1 MRPPPDPRADPRLE
15 EEPEPIIVPEP
26 DEDPDEPD
34 VEPAAAAGAAIVP
47 RVDSGADRE
56 YEYRVDVITVAQV
69 LDGTLADRLSEAS
82 HEEWSL
88 VDIIDAGD
96 QKAILLRKR
105 KQKESSR
112 RPVGFAR

>member
-1 MRPPPDPRADPRLE
+1 MRLRSE

-34 VEPAAAAGAAIVP
+34 DEPAAAAATATIVP
-47 RVDSGADRE
+47 RVDAPSERE
-56 YEYRVDVITVAQV
+56 YEYRIDVVSVAEV
-69 LDGTLADRLSEAS
+69 LDGTIAEKLGEAS
-82 HEEWSL
+82 HDDWNL

-96 QKAILLRKR
+96 KKALLLRKR

>member
-1 MRPPPDPRADPRLE
+1 MRPRFE

-34 VEPAAAAGAAIVP
+34 ADPAAAATATATMVP
-47 RVDSGADRE
+47 RVDATAGERE
-56 YEYRVDVITVAQV
+56 YEYRVDVVTVAQV

-82 HEEWSL
+82 HDEWNL

-96 QKAILLRKR
+96 QKALLMRKR

>member
-1 MRPPPDPRADPRLE
+1 MRPRFE

-34 VEPAAAAGAAIVP
+34 PEPAASATATVVP
-47 RVDSGADRE
+47 RVDAGGAERE
-56 YEYRVDVITVAQV
+56 YEYRVDVVTVAQV

-82 HEEWSL
+82 RDEWNL

-96 QKAILLRKR
+96 QKALLMRKR
-105 KQKESSR
+105 KQKESAR

>member
-1 MRPPPDPRADPRLE
+1 MRPRFE

-34 VEPAAAAGAAIVP
+34 GEPAAAATATIVP
-47 RVDSGADRE
+47 RVDAGAGERE
-56 YEYRVDVITVAQV
+56 YEYRVDVVTVAQV

-82 HEEWSL
+82 HDEWNL
-88 VDIIDAGD
+88 VDIIDAGEK
-96 QKAILLRKR
+96 KALLMRKR
-105 KQKESSR
+105 KQKESAR

>member
-1 MRPPPDPRADPRLE
+1 MRPRFE

-34 VEPAAAAGAAIVP
+34 AEPAAAATATIVP
-47 RVDSGADRE
+47 RVDAGAVERE
-56 YEYRVDVITVAQV
+56 YEYRVDVVTVAQV

-82 HEEWSL
+82 HDEWNL
-88 VDIIDAGD
+88 VDIIDAGEK
-96 QKAILLRKR
+96 KALLMRKR
-105 KQKESSR
+105 KQKESAR

>member
-1 MRPPPDPRADPRLE
+1 MRLRFE

-34 VEPAAAAGAAIVP
+34 DEPASAAATATMVP
-47 RVDSGADRE
+47 RVDAPTERE
-56 YEYRVDVITVAQV
+56 YEYRVDVVSVAEV
-69 LDGTLADRLSEAS
+69 LDGTIAEKLGEAS
-82 HEEWSL
+82 HDEWHL

-96 QKAILLRKR
+96 KKALLLRKR

>member
-1 MRPPPDPRADPRLE
+1 MRLRLE
-15 EEPEPIIVPEP
+15 EDPEPIIVPEP
-26 DEDPDEPD
+26 DEDPDEPSG
-34 VEPAAAAGAAIVP
+34 EPAAAATATMVP
-47 RVDSGADRE
+47 RVDAAGDRE
-56 YEYRVDVITVAQV
+56 YEYKVDVITIAQV

-82 HEEWSL
+82 HDEWNL

-96 QKAILLRKR
+96 KKALLLRKR